1 MRLVC
6 VGDRITVEALTI
18 VGAEPVEVQD
28 RSSLLEEVEHLLK
41 NRNNIILISQGVA
54 EEIQNE
60 LETWQKK
67 YSGSIVV
74 VIPDVNKDVE
84 MDISRLMA
92 EVVGVSFGD

>member
-28 RSSLLEEVEHLLK
+28 RSSLLEQVEGLLK
-41 NRNNIILISQGVA
+41 NKNNIVLVTQSVA

-60 LETWQKK
+60 LEMWQKK

-74 VIPDVNKDVE
+74 VIPDINKDVE
-84 MDISRLMA
+84 VDINQLMA

>member
-1 MRLVC
+1 MRLIC

-28 RSSLLEEVEHLLK
+28 RSSLLEQVEGLLK
-41 NRNNIILISQGVA
+41 NKNNIVLVTQSVA

-60 LETWQKK
+60 LEMWQKK

-74 VIPDVNKDVE
+74 VIPDINKDVE
-84 MDISRLMA
+84 VDINQLMA

>member
-6 VGDRITVEALTI
+6 VGDKITVSALTI

-28 RSSLLEEVEHLLK
+28 RSSLLEEVEALLK
-41 NRNNIILISQGVA
+41 NKNNIVLISQSVA

-60 LETWQKK
+60 LEMWQKK

-84 MDISRLMA
+84 VDVNRLMA
-92 EVVGVSFGD
+92 EVVGVNFGD